1 MQKFSLCGKSITST
15 PAMLF
20 NQYNPHPIKECR
32 VKTIGWIKN
41 MIVVSTTIILQLQHI
56 AQYMGFP
63 TLSRVILKE

>member
-1 MQKFSLCGKSITST
+1 MQMLNLCGKSTTST

-20 NQYNPHPIKECR
+20 NQYNPHPIKECK
-32 VKTIGWIKN
+32 VKT
-41 MIVVSTTIILQLQHI
+41 IVVSTTIILQLQHM